1 MQPIYGGEKITTSA
15 YKGLKNYG
23 NAVKS
28 LATLNIGKAI
38 ADTAKGTYYTGKTA
52 VKIPTR
58 ALYHGVYS
66 PAKYIGKK
74 AFQHTT
80 SKKLGKKELA
90 EIPVTRGKRPSKK
103 TVVKESDWKTYYGSN
118 TEVKS
123 LPKDELKRYVLM
135 LCRNKKELTYYETKY
150 LFTFNVLEN
159 DSYMNDN
166 ILGRFFRKD
175 LISAE

>member
-1 MQPIYGGEKITTSA
+1 MFQVLGPIPEVEDMINDSTFNITEYYGYVYMTVHSK
-15 YKGLKNYG
+15 
-23 NAVKS
+23 
-28 LATLNIGKAI
+28 
-38 ADTAKGTYYTGKTA
+38 TGR
-52 VKIPTR
+52 I
-58 ALYHGVYS
+58 
-66 PAKYIGKK
+66 YIGKK

-123 LPKDELKRYVLM
+123 LPKDELKRYVLI
-135 LCRNKKELTYYETKY
+135 LCRNKKELTYWETKY
-150 LFTFNVLEN
+150 LFQYNVLE
-159 DSYMNDN
+159 DDRYMNDN
-166 ILGRFFRKD
+166 ILGKFYRKD